1 MALTHLN
8 GNELPTAAKINEL
21 WAEADTVIDK
31 ALDGKST
38 YVMPLIA
45 YDDPAI
51 ELHVGKEFFF
61 YTSGNHDVGDFSVL
75 HSVLHRDR
83 PLETTI
89 PANYNQATFDSA
101 ASGAVVSYV
110 DETRDYA
117 LTSNVMGLDGS
128 LKAHTKTIDGD
139 VYYLWEPG
147 QPAPEKHW
155 KLAVA
160 EIIIGDTVDNSF
172 DFLDEWD
179 KYNCFKIH
187 NLTQNQITVR
197 FGTHY
202 TVVIPAWGQQC
213 VRRDNVS
220 SGYDSSHK
228 YFFKTR
234 SGDPRY
240 LHFKY
245 QTGYIAASM
254 RANNITNASFL
265 YSIVEMVGERDE
277 SFRYGYKSGNRI
289 TFDAHTYTDIGV
301 EYAAGGYVPTISDS
315 TLVGDLIFHKGD
327 LSYFRAETTGSTPEF
342 GSVTFNG
349 FDELTGAL
357 FDAGLEGSDAG
368 NNYSISVAAGYEVF
382 YLWQRSSNLLVWNET
397 PRVLNLGSSGGSAAS
412 LATNIPSPLKSIGG
426 DEYPI
431 PTNGVGNTVISS
443 TENAATIT
451 VGEYVTQYQAAMTDI
466 ATTSDESVVL
476 TTEGPILL
484 STEHWPIANPTT
496 LFGGL
501 SLSNHFELEL
511 DDNNDARLKYNTDR
525 SLSYRFDG
533 TRSGWASHHLKF
545 HRMFEGPRQLRVYEL
560 FSDDPTNDG
569 MTEWSHRDIE
579 NDPVGADG
587 ADFTLNNIGAL
598 TLSTVGFQTCD
609 IATTYTPVQLASFAN
624 RNHPYTIINDVSVEL
639 EKRRQIST
647 SIADFEVAMS
657 GDEKMYSRLNLLKEH
672 YNDLV
677 TEIKRCTKIR
687 PLCIDEIYF
696 GAERVTPI
704 NMNLFSQSIGP
715 RDCYASFY
723 EGTSTETLYQNL
735 GVPIRTKADFPDD
748 LDPYSDFQAQAVM
761 DAIRWV
767 SITDVR
773 NRAQTLG
780 FKFRYEKQF
789 AILSYEAERY
799 LGYTS
804 PAETWFTAGT
814 FRTSIGSGEWKI
826 PITSPVLTGSDY
838 IDAIGEFFIKISN
851 AWAWAHVR
859 MTSTTSNAN
868 RAILFYLI
876 DTSRTETG
884 ARAKI
889 ATKQLEASSGGLGS
903 DTLVAIDAFGLGVE
917 EVVITPPNTNGQ
929 FTYLLQTTPPVTH
942 SA

>member
-1 MALTHLN
+1 M
-8 GNELPTAAKINEL
+8 NEL
-21 WAEADTVIDK
+21 WAAADTVIDK

-38 YVMPLIA
+38 YVMPLIT

-51 ELHVGKEFFF
+51 ELPVGKEFFF
-61 YTSGNHDVGDFSVL
+61 YTSGNHDDDDLSVL

-83 PLETTI
+83 PLEPDT
-89 PANYNQATFDSA
+89 PANYNQATFDTA
-101 ASGAVVSYV
+101 ASGAVVTYSDAV
-110 DETRDYA
+110 RGYA

-172 DFLDEWD
+172 DFLDSWD

-202 TVVIPAWGQQC
+202 TVAIPAWGQQC

-245 QTGYIAASM
+245 QTGFIAASM

-265 YSIVEMVGERDE
+265 YSIVEMVGQRDE
-277 SFRYGYKSGNRI
+277 STRYEANNRI
-289 TFDAHTYTDIGV
+289 MFDAHTYTDIGE
-301 EYAAGGYVPTISDS
+301 EYAAGGYVPTITDD
-315 TLVGDLIFHKGD
+315 TLVGDLIFHRGD
-327 LSYFRAETTGSTPEF
+327 LSFFRASTTGSTPEF

-349 FDELTGAL
+349 FDELTAAL
-357 FDAGLEGSDAG
+357 SDADLTGSDAADG
-368 NNYSISVAAGYEVF
+368 YSISVAAEHEVF
-382 YLWQRSSNLLVWNET
+382 YLWQRSTNLLVWNET

-412 LATNIPSPLKSIGG
+412 LETDIPSPVKSIGVDG
-426 DEYPI
+426 YPM
-431 PTNGVGNTVISS
+431 PTNGVGETEISS

-451 VGEYVTQYQAAMTDI
+451 VGEYVAQYQTAMTGI
-466 ATTSDESVVL
+466 ATTSGESVVL
-476 TTEGPILL
+476 TTEGAILL
-484 STEHWPIANPTT
+484 STERWPIASALTPTNPTA

-501 SLSNHFELEL
+501 SVSNYYELEL
-511 DDNNDARLKYNTDR
+511 DEDGDARLKYNTDR
-525 SLSYRFDG
+525 SLSYRADG
-533 TRSGWASHHLKF
+533 TRSGWPSHHLKF

-560 FSDDPTNDG
+560 FSDEPSNDG

-579 NDPVGADG
+579 NDPVGAGG

-609 IATTYTPVQLASFAN
+609 IATAFTPVQLASFAN

-647 SIADFEVAMS
+647 SVADFEVAMS
-657 GDEKMYSRLNLLKEH
+657 GNEKMYSRLNLLKEH

-687 PLCIDEIYF
+687 PLCIDEVTF
-696 GAERVTPI
+696 GAHRVMPI
-704 NMNLFSQSIGP
+704 NMNLFGRAIGP
-715 RDCYASFY
+715 RNCYAAFDEGSTTKTFY
-723 EGTSTETLYQNL
+723 QKL
-735 GVPIRTKADFPDD
+735 GVPILTKADFPDN
-748 LDPYSDFQAQAVM
+748 LDPYSDFPSQAVM
-761 DAIRWV
+761 DTIRWV
-767 SITDVR
+767 SIAGVR
-773 NRAQTLG
+773 NRAATLG
-780 FKFRYEKQF
+780 FKFRYEQQF
-789 AILSYEAERY
+789 AVLSYNVESYR
-799 LGYTS
+799 GYTA
-804 PAETWFTAGT
+804 PVEAWFDAGT
-814 FRTSIGSGEWKI
+814 FRTSSGAGDWKI
-826 PITSPVLTGSDY
+826 PVVSPVLSGSDY
-838 IDAIGEFFIKISN
+838 IDSIGESLTKISN
-851 AWAWAHVR
+851 TDAWLHTR
-859 MTSTTSNAN
+859 MTSTPTYAN

-884 ARAKI
+884 TRAKI
-889 ATKQLEASSGGLGS
+889 ATKQLAASSGGLGS
-903 DTLVAIDAFGLGVE
+903 DTLVALDDDDLDVDEI
-917 EVVITPPNTNGQ
+917 VINPPTSSGQ
-929 FTYLLQTTPPVTH
+929 FTYLLQTTTPVTH